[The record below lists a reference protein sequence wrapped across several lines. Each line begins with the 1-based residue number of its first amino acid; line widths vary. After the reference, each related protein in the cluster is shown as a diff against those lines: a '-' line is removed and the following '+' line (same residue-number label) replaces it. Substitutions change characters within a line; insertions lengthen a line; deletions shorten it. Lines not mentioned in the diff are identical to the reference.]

1 MARGVRLAAMLAMLA
16 AMLAMLAAVGAGV
29 DHSPPERR
37 DFWPVKE
44 LRRSRGA
51 ACLDDA
57 VPEVRALRYGGANH
71 SVSIAYPRWASAR

>member
-1 MARGVRLAAMLAMLA
+1 MRGMARGAGLVVVLAMLA
-16 AMLAMLAAVGAGV
+16 VAGAGV
-29 DHSPPERR
+29 DHPPSERR
-37 DFWPVKE
+37 IIYPVKE

-57 VPEVRALRYGGANH
+57 APEVRALRYGGANH